1 MSVLSRR
8 IATAPRL
15 LATRPVEERR
25 RILHRRHSQVTRTLV
40 SGLIWSATALGMGWL
55 MLMGWAGL
63 TS

>member
-1 MSVLSRR
+1 
-8 IATAPRL
+8 
-15 LATRPVEERR
+15 
-25 RILHRRHSQVTRTLV
+25 VTRTLV

>member
-8 IATAPRL
+8 IGTPPRL

-25 RILHRRHSQVTRTLV
+25 RLLHRRHSPLTRTLV
-40 SGLIWSATALGMGWL
+40 PGLIWSATALGMGWL
-55 MLMGWAGL
+55 MLTGWAGL

>member
-25 RILHRRHSQVTRTLV
+25 RTLHRRRSPMTRALASWIV
-40 SGLIWSATALGMGWL
+40 WAATALGMGWL
-55 MLMGWAGL
+55 MLTGWVGLAG
-63 TS
+63 